1 MKKSLVYLLTIAAA
15 MIFTACAGK
24 TDAMDPTAGKK
35 TEQAADKAVPE
46 QGSETAT
53 AQEAP
58 VAEESAVEAA
68 AEEKVTEEAAEVGVE
83 SMAVYFDFDKF
94 NIRDDMVSV
103 VEDIAGKLKV
113 GHANDTIKLEGNCDE
128 WGTDE
133 YNYALGLRRAK
144 SVKDTLVAHGVSEA
158 NLKLISYGESN
169 PTCTEKNEACW
180 SKNRRVEFKIN
191 Q

>member
-1 MKKSLVYLLTIAAA
+1 MKKSLFYLLTIAVA
-15 MIFTACAGK
+15 MVFTACAGK
-24 TDAMDPTAGKK
+24 GDAMDPTAGEK
-35 TEQAADKAVPE
+35 TEQAADKQVPE

-53 AQEAP
+53 A
-58 VAEESAVEAA
+58 EETSVTEEGVEAA
-68 AEEKVTEEAAEVGVE
+68 AEASVTSEAAEAGVE
-83 SMAVYFDFDKF
+83 ETAVYFDFDKF

-103 VEDIAGKLKV
+103 VENVAGQLSASHS
-113 GHANDTIKLEGNCDE
+113 GDTIKIEGNCDE

-133 YNYALGLRRAK
+133 YNYALGLKRAK
-144 SVKDTLVAHGVSEA
+144 SVKDTLVAHGVSA
-158 NLKLISYGESN
+158 TNLKLISYGESN

>member
-1 MKKSLVYLLTIAAA
+1 MKKSLFYLLTIAAA
-15 MIFTACAGK
+15 LVFAGCGAK
-24 TDAMDPTAGKK
+24 SDAMDPTAGEK
-35 TEQAADKAVPE
+35 TEQQADTAVPE
-46 QGSETAT
+46 QGAETAT
-53 AQEAP
+53 AEEAP
-58 VAEESAVEAA
+58 VAEEGAI
-68 AEEKVTEEAAEVGVE
+68 AEESVTEEAAEAGVE
-83 SMAVYFDFDKF
+83 DTAVYFDFDKF
-94 NIRDDMVSV
+94 NIRDDMASV
-103 VEDIAGKLKV
+103 VEDVAGKLKTAHSGATV
-113 GHANDTIKLEGNCDE
+113 KLEGNCDE

-133 YNYALGLRRAK
+133 YNYALGLKRAK

>member
-1 MKKSLVYLLTIAAA
+1 MKKSLFYLFTIAVA
-15 MIFTACAGK
+15 MTFTACAGK
-24 TDAMDPTAGKK
+24 SDAMDPTAGEK
-35 TEQAADKAVPE
+35 TEQAADQAVPE
-46 QGSETAT
+46 QGAETAT
-53 AQEAP
+53 AEEAP
-58 VAEESAVEAA
+58 VAEEGAV
-68 AEEKVTEEAAEVGVE
+68 AEEAVTEEAAEMGVQD
-83 SMAVYFDFDKF
+83 MAVYFDFDKF

-103 VEDIAGKLKV
+103 VEEVADKLKAS
-113 GHANDTIKLEGNCDE
+113 HADDTIKLEGNCDE

-133 YNYALGLRRAK
+133 YNYALGLKRAK
-144 SVKDTLVAHGVSEA
+144 SVKDTLVAHGISEE

>member
-1 MKKSLVYLLTIAAA
+1 

-94 NIRDDMVSV
+94 NIRGDMVSV
-103 VEDIAGKLKV
+103 VEDVAGKLKV
-113 GHANDTIKLEGNCDE
+113 SHANDTIKLEGNCDE

-133 YNYALGLRRAK
+133 YNYALDLDVRKA
-144 SVKDTLVAHGVSEA
+144 
-158 NLKLISYGESN
+158 
-169 PTCTEKNEACW
+169 
-180 SKNRRVEFKIN
+180 
-191 Q
+191 

>member
-1 MKKSLVYLLTIAAA
+1 

-24 TDAMDPTAGKK
+24 SDAMDPTAGEK

-46 QGSETAT
+46 QGAESAT

-58 VAEESAVEAA
+58 VAEESKVEAA
-68 AEEKVTEEAAEVGVE
+68 AEEGVADETAVGVE
-83 SMAVYFDFDKF
+83 NMAVYFDFDKF
-94 NIRDDMVSV
+94 NIRNDMVSV
-103 VEDIAGKLKV
+103 VEEVAGKLKA
-113 GHANDTIKLEGNCDE
+113 GHANDMIKLEGNCDE

-133 YNYALGLRRAK
+133 YNYALGLKRAK
-144 SVKDTLVAHGVSEA
+144 SVKDTLVAHGVSES

-169 PTCTEKNEACW
+169 PTCTDKNEACW